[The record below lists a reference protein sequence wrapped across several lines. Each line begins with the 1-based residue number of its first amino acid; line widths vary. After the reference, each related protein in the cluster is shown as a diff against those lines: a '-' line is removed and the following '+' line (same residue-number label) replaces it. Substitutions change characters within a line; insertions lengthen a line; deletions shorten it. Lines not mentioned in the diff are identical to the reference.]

1 MRISLQFDYP
11 PSANRYWRCFRN
23 RMVPSADATKF
34 KRHVKAVA
42 QLAGCEMTL
51 ENVVVEVILQP
62 KLTLKG
68 VASGTCIDLD
78 NALKVTLDSLQG
90 IIYENDKQIRKIVA
104 EYGDPVKGGGLKVI
118 VSWIG

>member
-1 MRISLQFDYP
+1 
-11 PSANRYWRCFRN
+11 
-23 RMVPSADATKF
+23 MVPSADATKF